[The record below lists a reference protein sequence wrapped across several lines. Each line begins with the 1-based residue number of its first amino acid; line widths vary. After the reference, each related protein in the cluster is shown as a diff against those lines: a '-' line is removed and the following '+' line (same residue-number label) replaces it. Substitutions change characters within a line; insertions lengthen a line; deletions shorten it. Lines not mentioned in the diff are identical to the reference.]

1 MEILLYPIIVFLAT
15 ALGATSGAG
24 GGAIIKPV
32 FDLIGIDN
40 VTVIGIYS
48 TIAVF
53 SMCLSSI
60 YKHSRS
66 GMVFEKKILYGL
78 SMGSV
83 LGGLLGDSI
92 FKQLT
97 QEIPNHS
104 VTLIQSILLFIV
116 LLAVLLFTRFS
127 HSLPPF
133 QLQSLPIIFLLGLN
147 VGALSVFL
155 GIGGGPLN
163 VIILVGLMGF
173 TTKDSAPYS
182 IAMIFFA
189 QIPKIIS
196 LLLVDQAE
204 NFRWQLVPFLVISA
218 ILGGTVGTQLNRKL
232 SNKQVNSI
240 YSLMMAGLLLICVY
254 NILSNIA

>member
-32 FDLIGIDN
+32 FDGIGIDSAS
-40 VTVIGIYS
+40 VIGIYS

-53 SMCLSSI
+53 SMCLASI
-60 YKHSRS
+60 YKHRSS
-66 GMVFEKKILYGL
+66 GMVFDKRILYGL
-78 SMGSV
+78 SLGSL
-83 LGGLLGDSI
+83 LGGLLGDRI

-104 VTLIQSILLFIV
+104 VTLIQSILLFSV

-127 HSLPPF
+127 
-133 QLQSLPIIFLLGLN
+133 QSLLSFKLQRLSLIFLLGLL
-147 VGALSVFL
+147 VGSLSVFL

-163 VIILVGLMGF
+163 VIVLSGLMGL

-189 QIPKIIS
+189 QIPKIINI
-196 LLLVDQAE
+196 LLVDQSVG
-204 NFRWQLVPFLVISA
+204 FRWQLVPLLVLSA
-218 ILGGTVGTQLNRKL
+218 ILGGTYGTQLNRKL
-232 SNKQVNSI
+232 SNKQVNTI
-240 YSLMMAGLLLICVY
+240 YSTMMAGLLLLCLY
-254 NILSNIA
+254 NILTNLP